1 MNYTLETAIVALG
14 AFLALLGAAFAHDSL
29 FAAHM
34 WVLFFTLLVSTVLLL
49 RRVSFAPVDQA
60 ARARLKS
67 EYFDEVVKYGVIAT
81 VFWGVVG
88 FLVGVVVAL
97 QLAFPDLNIAPYF
110 NFGRMRPKLK

>member
-49 RRVSFAPVDQA
+49 RRVSFAPVDPA
-60 ARARLKS
+60 ARARRKS
-67 EYFDEVVKYGVIAT
+67 EYFDGVVRYGVIAT

-88 FLVGVVVAL
+88 FLSASWWRCSLLFRISTSHPISISAV
-97 QLAFPDLNIAPYF
+97 
-110 NFGRMRPKLK
+110 

>member
-49 RRVSFAPVDQA
+49 RRVSFAPVDSVRRHDHLVFTADTGNHQC
-60 ARARLKS
+60 
-67 EYFDEVVKYGVIAT
+67 DEKGIGA
-81 VFWGVVG
+81 
-88 FLVGVVVAL
+88 
-97 QLAFPDLNIAPYF
+97 
-110 NFGRMRPKLK
+110 